1 MSTILQALENQ
12 DADKRALAASLLW
25 TSIVQNEPDTYSYV
39 ETCSRLARRIADDD
53 ERVRTCAVMAIW
65 EHCFAKP
72 TCDLSFLGKAKVE
85 TGEMMATMKFRFDS
99 EFPPIVPLRL
109 KVEIN
114 CREHFSVLGYEKKKF
129 SVFTRSGASR
139 ERLRRDVDLHVARC
153 CGRQIILI
161 FVK

>member
-72 TCDLSFLGKAKVE
+72 TCDLSFLGNESEICNWLIACKTSNNQCNTACL
-85 TGEMMATMKFRFDS
+85 EMIGLLSRRRGSSFRDFFRVLPRGASACFAFLRGGRRWKNVVTESSTSDS
-99 EFPPIVPLRL
+99 E
-109 KVEIN
+109 K
-114 CREHFSVLGYEKKKF
+114 
-129 SVFTRSGASR
+129 
-139 ERLRRDVDLHVARC
+139 
-153 CGRQIILI
+153 
-161 FVK
+161 